1 LALWL
6 REQLVEYL
14 LWSWILGGTCPKVF
28 DKQQWWIY
36 QIHRFVGFVLDRR
49 GDVLQE
55 VEGKGKVE
63 SMASVVVPIALN
75 LELLEQMVSQ
85 GHTT

>member
-1 LALWL
+1 M
-6 REQLVEYL
+6 
-14 LWSWILGGTCPKVF
+14 
-28 DKQQWWIY
+28 
-36 QIHRFVGFVLDRR
+36 LDRQ

-63 SMASVVVPIALN
+63 SMAPVVVPIALN